1 MFSKHPKMHHGR
13 KSMTLKEVEEKVQE
27 YQCIHCGQCEKGL
40 PCPQDLKR
48 FKIWQEYFDSHEES
62 K

>member
-1 MFSKHPKMHHGR
+1 
-13 KSMTLKEVEEKVQE
+13 MTLKEVEEKVQK
-27 YQCIHCGQCEKGL
+27 YQCIHRGQCEKDL

-48 FKIWQEYFDSHEES
+48 HKIGQEYFDSMEES

>member
-1 MFSKHPKMHHGR
+1 MYFQSGLYR
-13 KSMTLKEVEEKVQE
+13 SMTLKEVEEKVQE
-27 YQCIHCGQCEKGL
+27 YQCIHCGQCEKDL

-48 FKIWQEYFDSHEES
+48 LKIWQEYFDSLEES